1 MEHEKKFVKVGKNDA
16 KMFISN
22 ERIDYDPFVALSDM
36 HMVRKAFGIDYD
48 SLKKTID
55 KIDPDLWLK
64 IDSSATE
71 LEKKDSGT
79 FNFDEYAQG
88 FVEGVAA
95 VWEQIKNK
103 V

>member
-22 ERIDYDPFVALSDM
+22 ERIDYEPFVALSDM
-36 HMVRKAFGIDYD
+36 HMVRKAFEVDYE
-48 SLKKTID
+48 SLKRAIEQ
-55 KIDPDLWLK
+55 IDPNLWLK
-64 IDSSATE
+64 IDSSATQ

-95 VWEQIKNK
+95 VWEQIKDK

>member
-1 MEHEKKFVKVGKNDA
+1 MEHEKRFIKVGENDA
-16 KMFISN
+16 KTFISN

-36 HMVRKAFGIDYD
+36 HMVRKAFGVDYN
-48 SLKKTID
+48 SLKKTIE
-55 KIDPDLWLK
+55 KIAPDLWLE
-64 IDSSATE
+64 IDSSATK
-71 LEKKDSGT
+71 LEKKENDT

-95 VWEQIKNK
+95 VWDQIKNK